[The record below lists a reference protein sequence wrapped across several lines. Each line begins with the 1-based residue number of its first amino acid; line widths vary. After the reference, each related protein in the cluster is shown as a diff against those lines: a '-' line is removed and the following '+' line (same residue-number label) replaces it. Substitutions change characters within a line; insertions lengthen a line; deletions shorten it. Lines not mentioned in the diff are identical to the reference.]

1 MQLLMFTRVA
11 RSISNAFIPREETM
25 LRKKKTASSKR
36 AVHKRK
42 GQSTVEYII
51 LVAAVIAVILVFVG
65 SSTSPFRVAFTNIL
79 TQGTNGMEDMANRL
93 STSRPKSP

>member
-1 MQLLMFTRVA
+1 
-11 RSISNAFIPREETM
+11 M
-25 LRKKKTASSKR
+25 LRKKKIAYSQKQKKR

-65 SSTSPFRVAFTNIL
+65 SDNTGFRKAFTNAL
-79 TQGTNGMEDMANRL
+79 TQATNGMENMAGRL
-93 STSRPKSP
+93 SASRPLAP